1 MLTTAMRWCLQ
12 SRRAGLTPVTD
23 ALGPARRPV
32 GVARAARVPD
42 PTRELGLTVALP
54 RRCSARDRACI
65 NTRAVP
71 GAVDEHTGHGVPRPQ
86 PRSRLDRTARGRRS
100 VVAVQVLRRSALLLL
115 AGLLGLL
122 AGLATGFDPAL
133 PAAAVAPLAGP
144 APAAAPA
151 PAPGPGPA
159 LSAPLAG
166 PLQITRRF
174 APPASA
180 YGAGHR
186 GVDLAGTPGAAVL
199 AAGGGVVSY
208 AGVLAGRGVVAVRHG
223 GDAGAPDLETTY
235 EPLGPLTVRRGDVV
249 PRGATLGRLARGHP
263 GCPVA
268 ACLHWGLL
276 RRPGPDYLD
285 PLLLLGLGPVRLL
298 PLDGQPGGP

>member
-1 MLTTAMRWCLQ
+1 
-12 SRRAGLTPVTD
+12 
-23 ALGPARRPV
+23 
-32 GVARAARVPD
+32 
-42 PTRELGLTVALP
+42 
-54 RRCSARDRACI
+54 
-65 NTRAVP
+65 
-71 GAVDEHTGHGVPRPQ
+71 
-86 PRSRLDRTARGRRS
+86 
-100 VVAVQVLRRSALLLL
+100 VQVLRRSALLLL

-122 AGLATGFDPAL
+122 AGLATGLD
-133 PAAAVAPLAGP
+133 P
-144 APAAAPA
+144 APAASAVATPAAPA
-151 PAPGPGPA
+151 PATAPA
-159 LSAPLAG
+159 PRWSAPLAG
-166 PLQITRRF
+166 PVRVTRRF

-180 YGAGHR
+180 YGPGHR
-186 GVDLAGTPGAAVL
+186 GVDLAGTAGAAVL

-249 PRGATLGRLARGHP
+249 TRGAILGRLARGHP

-298 PLDGQPGGP
+298 PVEGGP

>member
-1 MLTTAMRWCLQ
+1 
-12 SRRAGLTPVTD
+12 
-23 ALGPARRPV
+23 
-32 GVARAARVPD
+32 
-42 PTRELGLTVALP
+42 
-54 RRCSARDRACI
+54 
-65 NTRAVP
+65 
-71 GAVDEHTGHGVPRPQ
+71 
-86 PRSRLDRTARGRRS
+86 
-100 VVAVQVLRRSALLLL
+100 VQVLRRSALLLL

-122 AGLATGFDPAL
+122 AGLSTGLDPAL
-133 PAAAVAPLAGP
+133 PAAAVAPPAGP
-144 APAAAPA
+144 APAPA
-151 PAPGPGPA
+151 PAW
-159 LSAPLAG
+159 SAPLAG

-223 GDAGAPDLETTY
+223 GDAGAAAGLETTY

-249 PRGATLGRLARGHP
+249 ARGATLGRLARGHP
-263 GCPVA
+263 GCPAA

-276 RRPGPDYLD
+276 RRPGADYLD
-285 PLLLLGLGPVRLL
+285 PLALLGLGPVRLL
-298 PLDGQPGGP
+298 PLEGRL